1 MAKGLTMGTSLTLKK
16 AGAEAADLVIKGL
29 TSIGEITGEKEEIDV
44 TTLDSPDG
52 AKEFL
57 SGAADWGSQDL
68 EGYMDDDTQIEKM
81 RALFDSGMV
90 RDWENLTPGKRKIAY
105 KAFVK
110 SFTYGEKTV
119 DGVDGFKLT
128 LRLSGK
134 PTFSKVA

>member
-1 MAKGLTMGTSLTLKK
+1 
-16 AGAEAADLVIKGL
+16 
-29 TSIGEITGEKEEIDV
+29 
-44 TTLDSPDG
+44 
-52 AKEFL
+52 
-57 SGAADWGSQDL
+57 
-68 EGYMDDDTQIEKM
+68 MDDDTQIEKL

-90 RDWENLTPGKRKIAY
+90 RDWEIQTPGKRKIAY

-110 SFTYGEKTV
+110 NFTYGEKTV